1 MASQVE
7 KSLRPETGDKE
18 GNRLLF
24 QESGREVRV
33 HYAREEAE
41 WEDGEDDA
49 GGKVVSCFLGLEYEG
64 VV

>member
-7 KSLRPETGDKE
+7 KSLRPEIGDKD
-18 GNRLLF
+18 GDRLF

-33 HYAREEAE
+33 HCAREGVE
-41 WEDGEDDA
+41 WEDGDDNA
-49 GGKVVSCFLGLEYEG
+49 GGKVVSCFLALEYEG

>member
-7 KSLRPETGDKE
+7 KSLRPEIGDKD
-18 GNRLLF
+18 GNRLF

-33 HYAREEAE
+33 HCAREEIE
-41 WEDGEDDA
+41 REDGEDDV
-49 GGKVVSCFLGLEYEG
+49 GGRVVSCFLALEYEG

>member
-7 KSLRPETGDKE
+7 ESLKPGIGDKD
-18 GNRLLF
+18 GDRLF

-33 HYAREEAE
+33 YCAQEELE
-41 WEDGEDDA
+41 CEDGQDDG
-49 GGKVVSCFLGLEYEG
+49 GGKVVSCFLALEYEG